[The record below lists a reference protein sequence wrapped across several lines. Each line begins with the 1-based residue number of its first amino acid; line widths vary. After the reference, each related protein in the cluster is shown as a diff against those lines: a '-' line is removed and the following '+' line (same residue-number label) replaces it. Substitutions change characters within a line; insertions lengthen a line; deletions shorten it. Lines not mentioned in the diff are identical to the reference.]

1 MRRIAI
7 AVVVFTSLA
16 LTGCSAFVPSWNAQP
31 TPIEIDNKTDSQD
44 VNELSQEQT
53 EPEPAEPQEDQQ
65 QPEPEPEPDPSE
77 PVELETVNVEI
88 VSAMVYES
96 EGQIEVIAQV
106 LDVVEDSGECSLK
119 FLAGDFS
126 TEQTVKAARSSN
138 YTQCAAIDI
147 PLSELPGGDAVVIV
161 SYLSE
166 RYEGESNPASVV
178 IP

>member
-77 PVELETVNVEI
+77 PVELMTVNVEI

-126 TEQTVKAARSSN
+126 TERTVKAARSSN

>member
-65 QPEPEPEPDPSE
+65 QPEPEPDPSE

-126 TEQTVKAARSSN
+126 TERTVKAARSSN